1 MRAGTGPRHSG
12 GQRGASRLRPSII
25 LRAGLGAPPGEN
37 ASLATP
43 IRTSVRSAKAS
54 PDTGAILTFLCAASS
69 GVDWGM
75 SSRHQRGFTLLEILV
90 AALIIGVLA
99 AVSIP
104 NALQAR
110 IRGNDNA
117 AQVLLGTLAAAQE
130 ARKADSLDRSYW
142 PVLGPENAQLYDPAT
157 DAESGFLDGLKPPS
171 EYRAYAVTLKD
182 SRDVTHYC
190 VDRKSTRLN

>member
-1 MRAGTGPRHSG
+1 STRGDVGDAGWNWSSSLGRSAG
-12 GQRGASRLRPSII
+12 GIKTPSINH
-25 LRAGLGAPPGEN
+25 LARWAKRPPGEN

-43 IRTSVRSAKAS
+43 IRTSVESAKAS
-54 PDTGAILTFLCAASS
+54 PDTGAILTFLCSVSS
-69 GVDWGM
+69 RVDWGM

-142 PVLGPENAQLYDPAT
+142 PVLGPENAQVYD
-157 DAESGFLDGLKPPS
+157 
-171 EYRAYAVTLKD
+171 
-182 SRDVTHYC
+182 
-190 VDRKSTRLN
+190 

>member
-1 MRAGTGPRHSG
+1 M
-12 GQRGASRLRPSII
+12 
-25 LRAGLGAPPGEN
+25 N
-37 ASLATP
+37 
-43 IRTSVRSAKAS
+43 
-54 PDTGAILTFLCAASS
+54 
-69 GVDWGM
+69 
-75 SSRHQRGFTLLEILV
+75 SRHQRGFTLIEILI

-130 ARKADSLDRSYW
+130 TRKADSFERAYW
-142 PVLGPENAQLYDPAT
+142 PLLGADNAEVYDPGADT
-157 DAESGFLDGLKPPS
+157 GFELFDGLKPPS

-190 VDRKSTRLN
+190 VGVMHHAHQSNAWIWTSRHIAEHTKIAREDFANKGLAEFEAQMISACQDEIN

>member
-1 MRAGTGPRHSG
+1 
-12 GQRGASRLRPSII
+12 
-25 LRAGLGAPPGEN
+25 
-37 ASLATP
+37 
-43 IRTSVRSAKAS
+43 
-54 PDTGAILTFLCAASS
+54 
-69 GVDWGM
+69 M

-142 PVLGPENAQLYDPAT
+142 PVLGPENAQVYDPAT
-157 DAESGFLDGLKPPS
+157 DTEFELFDGLKPPS

-190 VDRKSTRLN
+190 VGVIHHAHQSNAWVWTSRHITEHTKVDKEQFADKTLAEFEARITAACEAEIN